1 MREDMVATGE
11 ASEQRERELKFDV
24 PDSWAL
30 PDPHVLAGDGG
41 SVTAG
46 VVELESTYFDTADR
60 DLLANRLTL
69 RRRTGA
75 TDEGWQLKVPDG
87 DARTEIRLPV
97 NGVAAPKE
105 LQRLTHG
112 IRRGAPLRSIAV
124 LRTRRNAYV
133 IEDAAGT
140 ALAEL
145 VVDEVSATLV
155 GRAAASTWREVEVEL
170 KAGDEALLRRVA
182 KWLGKT
188 GATRSAASSKLA
200 RALVDVPERP
210 TYSAKTVQG
219 AVLSY
224 LADQY
229 EVIFAGDLALR
240 RGQDVVHKT
249 RVATRR
255 YRSVLREFG
264 GLFDPERAAALDA
277 ELKWYAAALGGARDL
292 QVLRKHLFDDLD
304 QLPPEL
310 VLGPVAAQLNEALT
324 ADDVRASRK
333 VTTALQSKRYL
344 ALLDELHAWLVTPP
358 LRGGKKPRGQLARYI
373 DKAER
378 KYAKRLATAELLEDG
393 DPAKNELMHRAR
405 KAAKR
410 ARYTAELSVPALGRS
425 ARKSAKRAKAV
436 QSRLGDR
443 QDAVVSVGFLR
454 RAGATAG
461 TRPGENGFT
470 YGVLLGLELQR
481 GDVHR
486 L

>member
-1 MREDMVATGE
+1 VTTGQ

-24 PDSWAL
+24 PDDWAL
-30 PDPHVLAGDGG
+30 PDPQVLTRDGG
-41 SVTAG
+41 TVTTG
-46 VVELESTYFDTADR
+46 VVELESTYFDTQDR

-87 DARTEIRLPV
+87 NARTEIRLPV
-97 NGVAAPKE
+97 NGSAAPKE

-124 LRTRRNAYV
+124 LRTRRNVYV
-133 IEDAAGT
+133 IEDAEGT

-145 VVDEVSATLV
+145 VVDEVSATDV
-155 GRAAASTWREVEVEL
+155 GRAVARSWREVEVEL
-170 KAGDEALLRRVA
+170 KEGDEALLRRAA

-188 GATRSAASSKLA
+188 GATPSAASSKLA
-200 RALVDVPERP
+200 RALVDVPHRP
-210 TYSAKTVQG
+210 RYSTKTVQG

-224 LADQY
+224 LAEQY
-229 EVIFAGDLALR
+229 EAIFAGDLALR
-240 RGQDVVHKT
+240 RGQDAVHKT

-264 GLFDPERAAALDA
+264 ALFDTERAAALDA
-277 ELKWYAAALGGARDL
+277 ELKWYAAVLGEARDL
-292 QVLRKHLFDDLD
+292 QVLRRHLFEDLD

-310 VLGPVAAQLNEALT
+310 VLGPVSAQLNETLS
-324 ADDVRASRK
+324 ADDARAARK
-333 VTTALQSKRYL
+333 VSAAMQSKRYL
-344 ALLDELHAWLVTPP
+344 ALLDELHAWLVAPP
-358 LRGGKKPRGQLARYI
+358 TRGGTKPRPQLARFLA
-373 DKAER
+373 KAER
-378 KYAKRLATAELLEDG
+378 KYVKRLETAELLEDG

-410 ARYTAELSVPALGRS
+410 ARYTGELSVPALGRQ
-425 ARKSAKRAKAV
+425 AQKSVKRAKAV
-436 QSRLGDR
+436 QGRLGDR
-443 QDAVVSVGFLR
+443 QDTVLAVDFLR
-454 RAGATAG
+454 RIGATAG

-470 YGVLLGLELQR
+470 YGLLLGLELRR
-481 GDVHR
+481 GHVRR